1 MSFYIINKS
10 DSVQRTSVKG
20 NKQDIKP
27 GEIVEVSETES
38 IYITKAYWDI
48 FWISEEANKRVA
60 KKETKDKI
68 KKKIFKD

>member
-20 NKQDIKP
+20 NKQDVKP

-38 IYITKAYWDI
+38 IYITKAY
-48 FWISEEANKRVA
+48 
-60 KKETKDKI
+60 
-68 KKKIFKD
+68 